1 MVKKSKVKYINIK
14 LLPTELFQIPFHPQ
28 QIERYKGFGGY
39 NYFDCLFHV
48 LFVLKLRLYKQC
60 HEDSIKMCKNKL
72 NGVEI
77 NDTAKYLSSIFETP
91 IERFINYDAEFLPY
105 EQLKNGYA
113 TIVCGTFVHSNVG
126 HYFIVHKQND
136 IIYCYD
142 PTRNKNIHT
151 NIYYENNDKKYDR
164 IVYYYNT
171 HYAFQHESMLNKN
184 NMIRQIH

>member
-91 IERFINYDAEFLPY
+91 IERFINYDAEFSFLVISF
-105 EQLKNGYA
+105 EVLSKSSSSSFL
-113 TIVCGTFVHSNVG
+113 IFML
-126 HYFIVHKQND
+126 
-136 IIYCYD
+136 
-142 PTRNKNIHT
+142 
-151 NIYYENNDKKYDR
+151 
-164 IVYYYNT
+164 
-171 HYAFQHESMLNKN
+171 AFN
-184 NMIRQIH
+184 